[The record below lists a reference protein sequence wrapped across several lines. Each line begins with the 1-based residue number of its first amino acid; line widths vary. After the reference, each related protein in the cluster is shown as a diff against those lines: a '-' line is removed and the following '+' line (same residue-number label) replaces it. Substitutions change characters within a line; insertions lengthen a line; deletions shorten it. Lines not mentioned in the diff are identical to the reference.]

1 MSTWSAIERWRARR
15 AVLPVL
21 DRLADGGYDDIVD
34 GMDDRVGVDLE
45 AAADQLLERTAA
57 QSEQPW
63 LPVDSGQ
70 TEIRKTGRVR
80 QRSPAPVVCE

>member
-57 QSEQPW
+57 GHTGTPTSRPW
-63 LPVDSGQ
+63 
-70 TEIRKTGRVR
+70 RY
-80 QRSPAPVVCE
+80 